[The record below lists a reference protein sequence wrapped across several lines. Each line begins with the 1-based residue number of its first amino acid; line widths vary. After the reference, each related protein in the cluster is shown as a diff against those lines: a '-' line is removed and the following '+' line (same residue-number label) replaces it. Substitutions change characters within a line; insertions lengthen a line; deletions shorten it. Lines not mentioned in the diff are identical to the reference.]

1 MGAGDALVIAK
12 YFVAKP
18 AAVHVTRDGREICSE
33 HAAGKRE
40 YRKRTEFMSLRQR
53 HLCAICGKFMVD
65 PTFDHEAGRGFGGGF
80 RDDSLFHADGTWR
93 NAAVHFLCNGQKGSR
108 AYRWQNG
115 KYLPVERNVA

>member
-1 MGAGDALVIAK
+1 
-12 YFVAKP
+12 
-18 AAVHVTRDGREICSE
+18 
-33 HAAGKRE
+33 
-40 YRKRTEFMSLRQR
+40 
-53 HLCAICGKFMVD
+53 MVD

-80 RDDSLFHADGTWR
+80 RDDSLFHVDGTWR